1 MECAGTMRR
10 GLRFRGWEGSS
21 DCLRYWK
28 IRQDAIAERGPSKLR
43 VTSPAPT
50 TIRDAYTAR
59 SPCLYQRSRNFLE
72 QFG

>member
-43 VTSPAPT
+43 VNKHRPT
-50 TIRDAYTAR
+50 TIGGHVYG
-59 SPCLYQRSRNFLE
+59 SQPMFVPELP
-72 QFG
+72 